1 MKRQRK
7 NKQDIKNIIKANKA
21 ITLIALVV
29 TIVVL
34 LILAGV
40 SISMLGGEN
49 GIIKQAVESK
59 ENTRGASAKE
69 EVDLWKTN
77 VKTDNI
83 TGSTTAETTD
93 ELLNRLKN
101 NGAITEEE
109 ATKLK
114 NGETITI
121 GKSEISLDDESSG
134 GVNSLPLP
142 ENAVISQIEG
152 EYGNVDKGIVIY
164 IMRDADDDGIIDE
177 PNWNDPEMMQTT
189 YDQFVWVP
197 VPNAVL
203 DLSNNSEALSSEA
216 NIKAAVQGEIDE
228 GRYPMAIKKDATNYF
243 GVLYQFSLDST
254 TNTVKVEPDSSWT
267 PLTTLGNR
275 EPSAVTRYDT
285 SSYLQQVNGILN
297 TSYSDSTSFGNAL
310 QAEFNAMVNR
320 VASKKGFWV
329 GRYETSNM
337 SNSTTTTYASSNEI
351 KVNVVKGTTT
361 GIRSVT
367 WYRMYAQQKLYSS
380 KANIT
385 LTSSMIW
392 GSQWDQIMIWMK
404 GQPNETS
411 YAGTSPFYVINSQ
424 GMSNFGTSVGGTG
437 SIANTGYYAVKN
449 IYDLA
454 GNVWDWT
461 LEAYRAKHRDLRGGY
476 YDSTDSSYARAD
488 YRVYSSPDSSNTSD
502 GSRST
507 LY

>member
-1 MKRQRK
+1 MGKQRK
-7 NKQDIKNIIKANKA
+7 SKQDIKNIIKANKA

-142 ENAVISQIEG
+142 ENAVISQIKD
-152 EYGNVDKGIVIY
+152 EYEDIDKGIVIY
-164 IMRDADDDGIIDE
+164 IMRDADDDGIIDK
-177 PNWNDPEMMQTT
+177 PNWNDEEMMQTT

-216 NIKAAVQGEIDE
+216 NIKAAVQGGIDE
-228 GRYPMAIKKDATNYF
+228 GKYPMAIKKDSRNYF
-243 GVLYQFSLDST
+243 GVLYQFS
-254 TNTVKVEPDSSWT
+254 
-267 PLTTLGNR
+267 
-275 EPSAVTRYDT
+275 
-285 SSYLQQVNGILN
+285 
-297 TSYSDSTSFGNAL
+297 
-310 QAEFNAMVNR
+310 
-320 VASKKGFWV
+320 
-329 GRYETSNM
+329 
-337 SNSTTTTYASSNEI
+337 
-351 KVNVVKGTTT
+351 
-361 GIRSVT
+361 
-367 WYRMYAQQKLYSS
+367 
-380 KANIT
+380 
-385 LTSSMIW
+385 
-392 GSQWDQIMIWMK
+392 
-404 GQPNETS
+404 
-411 YAGTSPFYVINSQ
+411 
-424 GMSNFGTSVGGTG
+424 
-437 SIANTGYYAVKN
+437 
-449 IYDLA
+449 
-454 GNVWDWT
+454 
-461 LEAYRAKHRDLRGGY
+461 
-476 YDSTDSSYARAD
+476 
-488 YRVYSSPDSSNTSD
+488 
-502 GSRST
+502 
-507 LY
+507 